1 MLGNSQRGRP
11 HRLFS
16 LTRSVDE
23 GHQNSHVHAFNTT
36 SKRPRSPSNQPGPA
50 AKAPRRDQ
58 SVTAAERGEDSGD
71 TDKWKKS
78 IKWGTDREEAAFTF
92 IEENEQA
99 RAVLGGG
106 GGVNEGKAAMKKSD
120 AYRMIAQSVFRHD
133 EMYRDMWKEPTGDGQ
148 RKLCMSTDA
157 WWRRIVKKYRDTREH
172 LERTGGAPL
181 LALSSSKDVDALDD
195 QDIKEATKN
204 AIDTTPHY
212 WRLLK
217 ILGHGDPLLPSTH
230 PKSPDTPL
238 DLGPLNPTRSQAIER
253 WRAMNPVASWLPQC
267 QNPSQA
273 SAARGN
279 GVLEGRAI
287 LGVSREEQNEKR
299 STAVIR
305 MPESRVFSLAQRQ
318 SRQTKTSTVG
328 SSRKGQLS
336 GRGPGRTVREDSSD
350 TDDDEV
356 SVPTRAAYSDDE
368 SDEDSSPETR
378 IAHSQAVSALYEA
391 RRSRIQAR
399 RDLECKQEH
408 EERLRE
414 LEAENVREAEKT
426 KRCQAKEARKR
437 YVAQARADVAKAK
450 LRTEHLRI
458 YDLQKREGSTNAANL
473 KVWLEENG
481 L

>member
-1 MLGNSQRGRP
+1 
-11 HRLFS
+11 
-16 LTRSVDE
+16 
-23 GHQNSHVHAFNTT
+23 
-36 SKRPRSPSNQPGPA
+36 
-50 AKAPRRDQ
+50 
-58 SVTAAERGEDSGD
+58 
-71 TDKWKKS
+71 
-78 IKWGTDREEAAFTF
+78 
-92 IEENEQA
+92 
-99 RAVLGGG
+99 
-106 GGVNEGKAAMKKSD
+106 
-120 AYRMIAQSVFRHD
+120 MIAQSVFQHD
-133 EMYRDMWKEPTGDGQ
+133 EMYQDMWKDPTGDGQ

-195 QDIKEATKN
+195 QDTTEATKN

-212 WRLLK
+212 WRLLQ

-230 PKSPDTPL
+230 PKNPDTPL
-238 DLGPLNPTRSQAIER
+238 ALGHLNPTRSSQVVER
-253 WRAMNPVASWLPQC
+253 WRAMNREESWSPQR
-267 QNPSQA
+267 QNTLQA

-279 GVLEGRAI
+279 PALAKWWPIRNFAEEDSQEG
-287 LGVSREEQNEKR
+287 QDEKR
-299 STAVIR
+299 GAAVIR
-305 MPESRVFSLAQRQ
+305 MPESRFVSLAHQQ
-318 SRQTKTSTVG
+318 SRQTTTSTAG

-336 GRGPGRTVREDSSD
+336 GRGRGRTVEDSSD

-356 SVPTRAAYSDDE
+356 SVPTRAASSDDE

-378 IAHSQAVSALYEA
+378 IAHSQPPSALCHA
-391 RRSRIQAR
+391 RMARIQALR
-399 RDLECKQEH
+399 ELECKQEH

-414 LEAENVREAEKT
+414 LEAENVREVEKT

-437 YVAQARADVAKAK
+437 YVAEARADVAKAK

-458 YDLQKREGSTNAANL
+458 YDLQKREGFTDAANL